1 MRRREAPR
9 DPEAPPV
16 ELTRFQVAEWVD
28 RSEPVPDSAY
38 EHMKHN
44 RGSST
49 AECEATWR
57 GVRAV
62 RRYLD
67 ARRAWHAEYNSGPY
81 AAGKGRQ

>member
-9 DPEAPPV
+9 DPQAPPV
-16 ELTRFQVAEWVD
+16 ELERFQVSDWVD
-28 RSEPVPDSAY
+28 RSEPVRESAY

-44 RGSST
+44 RRAT
-49 AECEATWR
+49 AAECEAVWR

-67 ARRAWHAEYNSGPY
+67 TRRAWHAEHNSGPY
-81 AAGKGRQ
+81 AAGKARP